1 MGAADVIADWL
12 RTHRNDV
19 PAPAPAEAL
28 TLLAGRGAPAELIAL
43 YAAVGA
49 DVPGLLPP
57 AVPGRPTTLVR
68 PFDLHGNGQD
78 RWTFARAGDGVV
90 TWVGG
95 RVVHAI
101 QGTDTPLADRF
112 DAWLADHLA
121 ALVASDGPGALIEV
135 GVSMPLFPP
144 LIAFGRWFV
153 AADGSDRLVVDPR
166 AGTVERRSGHAKRV
180 EMLTTDGRCVVS
192 VDGGGSLRCWWPE
205 SGEER
210 SHDAGDTV
218 DPYARP
224 TGDEVYFVRDGSVA
238 AWRPATGDVR
248 TVAPAKDGAVVK
260 RSDGIVIIVPEKAR
274 GQKQIVDA
282 CPYGA
287 AYWNEERQL
296 PQAWPFDAHLL
307 DRGWKRTRGAQSCP
321 TRAMQ
326 VLHVEDEEMQRMVE
340 ADRLE
345 VLHPEYGTKPRV
357 YYRNLRRFSTL
368 FIGGSLAAPVGEVV
382 DCVDGAQLTLSR
394 DGKTVA
400 SAKSDCYGDFRFSDL
415 DPGSGSYVLSIDDP
429 RFEPQQ
435 RQVELRRDSAYL
447 GSIELRPRAGAAG
460 SSRAA

>member
-95 RVVHAI
+95 RVVYAV

-144 LIAFGRWFV
+144 LIAFDGWFV

-248 TVAPAKDGAVVK
+248 TVAPAKDGAVVDATDAGVLVLK
-260 RSDGIVIIVPEKAR
+260 HQHELRRLDPGAARATKLIGRDRRPSAAGLLADGTAWCAWSQGGGGVALFPPAWKAR
-274 GQKQIVDA
+274 DTPPVVLRFGNALGAVVVSANRRHLVVSSPTDGVSRVDGDGVRPLGLPA
-282 CPYGA
+282 EQLAVADDGRVAAGA
-287 AYWNEERQL
+287 GSVLRWTDAEGHLAGERDL
-296 PQAWPFDAHLL
+296 GVRIHRLAVVDGFVAAAIGG
-307 DRGWKRTRGAQSCP
+307 GWA
-321 TRAMQ
+321 
-326 VLHVEDEEMQRMVE
+326 
-340 ADRLE
+340 ADRL
-345 VLHPEYGTKPRV
+345 R
-357 YYRNLRRFSTL
+357 
-368 FIGGSLAAPVGEVV
+368 
-382 DCVDGAQLTLSR
+382 
-394 DGKTVA
+394 
-400 SAKSDCYGDFRFSDL
+400 
-415 DPGSGSYVLSIDDP
+415 
-429 RFEPQQ
+429 
-435 RQVELRRDSAYL
+435 
-447 GSIELRPRAGAAG
+447 IERW
-460 SSRAA
+460 

>member
-1 MGAADVIADWL
+1 MKKWNLVIDVAQCFNCNNCMLSCHDEYFD
-12 RTHRNDV
+12 NEY
-19 PAPAPAEAL
+19 P
-28 TLLAGRGAPAELIAL
+28 G
-43 YAAVGA
+43 YAHGMQKHGQSWIKVMQRETG
-49 DVPGLLPP
+49 
-57 AVPGRPTTLVR
+57 AVPMVDVSYLPVMCNHC
-68 PFDLHGNGQD
+68 D
-78 RWTFARAGDGVV
+78 
-90 TWVGG
+90 
-95 RVVHAI
+95 
-101 QGTDTPLADRF
+101 
-112 DAWLADHLA
+112 DAPCLK
-121 ALVASDGPGALIEV
+121 V
-135 GVSMPLFPP
+135 
-144 LIAFGRWFV
+144 
-153 AADGSDRLVVDPR
+153 
-166 AGTVERRSGHAKRV
+166 
-180 EMLTTDGRCVVS
+180 
-192 VDGGGSLRCWWPE
+192 
-205 SGEER
+205 
-210 SHDAGDTV
+210 
-218 DPYARP
+218 
-224 TGDEVYFVRDGSVA
+224 
-238 AWRPATGDVR
+238 
-248 TVAPAKDGAVVK
+248 AKDGAVVK

-394 DGKTVA
+394 AGKTVA

-447 GSIELRPRAGAAG
+447 GSIELRPRAGAAA
-460 SSRAA
+460 SSRAV